1 MKLSGQ
7 IALVTGASRGI
18 GRAIALELAR
28 EGADVAVNY
37 VEIEVRNSSDAAE
50 VVKQIESLGRQAIVV
65 SADVSRP
72 ADVQQMIS
80 TVREHLGG
88 LHVLVNNAGIVR
100 DRTVQKM
107 ELDEWN
113 EVLAVNLTGAFL
125 CVKGA
130 LPLMIEAGYGRII
143 NMSSIVGV
151 TGNFGQA
158 NYAASKAGL
167 IGLTKSLAREVA
179 RKGITVNAIA
189 PGFIQTEMLET
200 IPENYRNA
208 FLPQIPLGSFGQPE
222 DVSQLVAFL
231 ASPQASY
238 VTGQVFHVNGG
249 YWM

>member
-37 VEIEVRNSSDAAE
+37 VEIEARNFSDAAE
-50 VVKQIESLGRQAIVV
+50 VVKQIELLGRRSIAV
-65 SADVSRP
+65 SADVSCP
-72 ADVQQMIS
+72 SDVQRM
-80 TVREHLGG
+80 VEAVGEHLGG

-125 CVKGA
+125 CIKES
-130 LPLMIEAGYGRII
+130 LPLMMEAGYGRII

-200 IPENYRNA
+200 IPENYRNT
-208 FLPQIPLGSFGQPE
+208 FLRQIPLGSFGQPE
-222 DVSQLVAFL
+222 DVAQLVAFL

>member
-28 EGADVAVNY
+28 EGAEVAVNY
-37 VEIEVRNSSDAAE
+37 LETEARNSSEAAE
-50 VVKQIESLGRQAIVV
+50 VVQQIESAGGRAIAV
-65 SADVSRP
+65 SADVSNP
-72 ADVQQMIS
+72 ADVQRMMD
-80 TVREHLGG
+80 TVRDRLGG
-88 LHVLVNNAGIVR
+88 LHILVNNAGIIR

-130 LPLMIEAGYGRII
+130 LPWMIEAGYGRII

-208 FLPQIPLGSFGQPE
+208 FLSQIPLGSFGQPE
-222 DVSQLVAFL
+222 DVAQLVAFL

-238 VTGQVFHVNGG
+238 VTGQVFHINGG

>member
-1 MKLSGQ
+1 
-7 IALVTGASRGI
+7 
-18 GRAIALELAR
+18 
-28 EGADVAVNY
+28 
-37 VEIEVRNSSDAAE
+37 
-50 VVKQIESLGRQAIVV
+50 
-65 SADVSRP
+65 
-72 ADVQQMIS
+72 
-80 TVREHLGG
+80 
-88 LHVLVNNAGIVR
+88 
-100 DRTVQKM
+100 M

-130 LPLMIEAGYGRII
+130 LPWMIEAGYGRII

-208 FLPQIPLGSFGQPE
+208 FLSQIPLGSFGQPE
-222 DVSQLVAFL
+222 DVAQLVAFL

>member
-18 GRAIALELAR
+18 GRAVALELAR
-28 EGADVAVNY
+28 EGANVAVNY
-37 VEIEVRNSSDAAE
+37 VEAEARNASDAAE
-50 VVKQIESLGRQAIVV
+50 VVKQIESLGRRAIAV

-72 ADVQQMIS
+72 ADVQQMVE
-80 TVREHLGG
+80 TVRERLGG

-107 ELDEWN
+107 TLDEWN

-125 CVKGA
+125 CIKSV
-130 LPLMIEAGYGRII
+130 LPLMVEAGYGRII
-143 NMSSIVGV
+143 NISSLVGV

-179 RKGITVNAIA
+179 RKGVTVNAVA

-200 IPENYRNA
+200 IPENYRSA
-208 FLPQIPLGSFGQPE
+208 FLSQIPLGSFGQAE
-222 DVSQLVAFL
+222 DVAQLVAFL

-238 VTGQVFHVNGG
+238 MTGQVFHVNGG